1 MSAQDSGHDDLSPV
15 EPIVQQATRAPVANV
30 DGELVRLRVQLSEQ
44 KEDAAAER
52 RRMREDAAAE
62 RQRMQDTVDQ
72 LQEQMAALAR
82 DANIVRN
89 NAEIAARDRS
99 RNRFS
104 TVHTPFAPTR
114 PVPLSTP
121 FVRARAT
128 SPSSPLPKELLRTSK
143 MPTFSGIRKKDQIS
157 LRDWLFAL
165 LTYLEAA
172 GLHPETD
179 VAKCIA
185 AASLSF
191 APDVA
196 RWYRTEYLPSI
207 KPNPVT
213 WDFFVQS
220 ITDKYEPVPVGF
232 TARTALKSIRQ
243 NGTIQEYNDAFSEVV
258 SMISD
263 MAEADKVDKYI
274 EGLKQGLRLKVAG
287 TLTRTLL
294 ESMTVAV
301 QLEAAWANVPRDN
314 RAATPFTR
322 YHNRHVATP
331 ASTTRSS
338 EATQSSPSPHLGR
351 MSVADEYD
359 DDDEKKQVPSHSLAA
374 MQPARSF
381 PPKLTDAMRA
391 ELQAQNK
398 CFRCRQVGHVARQC
412 KVYIDSKNE

>member
-1 MSAQDSGHDDLSPV
+1 MSAQDSGHVNPPV
-15 EPIVQQATRAPVANV
+15 EPIVQQVARAPDVDA
-30 DGELVRLRVQLSEQ
+30 DGELVRLRLQLSEHQ
-44 KEDAAAER
+44 DDAAA
-52 RRMREDAAAE
+52 AAE
-62 RQRMQDTVDQ
+62 ERARLQETVDQ
-72 LQEQMAALAR
+72 LQEQMAELARQNQQSQR
-82 DANIVRN
+82 DANIVRT
-89 NAEIAARDRS
+89 NAEMAARDRS

-114 PVPLSTP
+114 SAPLSTP

-179 VAKCIA
+179 AAKCIV

-243 NGTIQEYNDAFSEVV
+243 TGTIQEYNDAFSEVV

-314 RAATPFTR
+314 RAALPFAR

-331 ASTTRSS
+331 ATAARTSDT
-338 EATQSSPSPHLGR
+338 TQSSPSQHLGR

-359 DDDEKKQVPSHSLAA
+359 DDDEKKYAPSHSLAA

-381 PPKLTDAMRA
+381 PPKLTDALRA

>member
-1 MSAQDSGHDDLSPV
+1 MSAQDSGHDDQSPV
-15 EPIVQQATRAPVANV
+15 TDADREI
-30 DGELVRLRVQLSEQ
+30 VRLRFLLSEQ
-44 KEDAAAER
+44 KEDAAA
-52 RRMREDAAAE
+52 D

-72 LQEQMAALAR
+72 LQEQIAALARQNQESQR

-104 TVHTPFAPTR
+104 TVHTPFAPMR
-114 PVPLSTP
+114 PAPLSTP
-121 FVRARAT
+121 LVPARAT
-128 SPSSPLPKELLRTSK
+128 SPSSPLPKELLRMSK

-165 LTYLEAA
+165 LTYLDAA

-196 RWYRTEYLPSI
+196 RWYHMEYLPSI

-213 WDFFVQS
+213 WDYFIQS

-243 NGTIQEYNDAFSEVV
+243 TGTIQEYNDAFSEVV

-314 RAATPFTR
+314 RASLPFVR
-322 YHNRHVATP
+322 YQNRHAAPATSSTSRSGDTAQNSP
-331 ASTTRSS
+331 A
-338 EATQSSPSPHLGR
+338 PHLGR
-351 MSVADEYD
+351 MSVGDEN
-359 DDDEKKQVPSHSLAA
+359 DDDEEKKSHSLAA
-374 MQPARSF
+374 MQPSRSF
-381 PPKLTDAMRA
+381 PPKLTDALRA

-398 CFRCRQVGHVARQC
+398 CFRCRQVGHIARQC
-412 KVYIDSKNE
+412 KVYVDPKNE